1 MKKTTQIDMING
13 PVLKKLLFYAIP
25 LMLSGILQL
34 LFNAADMVVVGRW
47 AGADPFA
54 AVGASAPL
62 TGLLVNIFIG
72 FAGGASVLVAQSY
85 GSRNEQHVHKT
96 VHTAMLT
103 GLISGI
109 FAMLVGLLGSR
120 TFLIWM
126 KTPPE
131 IMELSVL
138 YVRIYFLGLPAM
150 MVYNFGASVLRSV
163 GDTQHPLWFLTIGGV
178 VNVVLNMLAVLV
190 LKWSVAGVAIATVVS
205 QIVSAVLVVRFM
217 MRQNNCC
224 RLILREL
231 KIYAGPLKEILRL
244 GIPTGI
250 QSAMFSFSNVVIQSS
265 VNSLGSLVMQGSA
278 AASNL
283 ESFAATAEV
292 AFMHTTI
299 TFVGQNAGAKKY
311 RRIPKIVCCC
321 VLLTTIVGL
330 VLGNGIYLL
339 REPLLRIYLPDAAEA
354 VQYGVIRTT
363 INMIP
368 HFLYGVMEV
377 LGGALRGMGASL
389 LPTSLSL
396 TGTCFA
402 RMVWIFTVFAKY
414 PSAEMLFLC
423 YPLTWTLT
431 ILLELCALWIFWRR
445 LKRKNAE
452 AFAPLAAESAV

>member
-1 MKKTTQIDMING
+1 MKKATQIDMING
-13 PVLKKLLFYAIP
+13 PVLKKLLLYAIP

-47 AGADPFA
+47 AGGDAFA

-85 GSRNEQHVHKT
+85 GSRNEQYVHKT

-103 GLISGI
+103 GLISGV
-109 FAMLVGLLGSR
+109 FAMMVGLLGSR

-126 KTPPE
+126 NTPPE
-131 IMELSVL
+131 VMELSVL

-150 MVYNFGASVLRSV
+150 MVYNFGAAVLRSV

-178 VNVVLNMLAVLV
+178 VNVVLNMLAVVV
-190 LKWSVAGVAIATVVS
+190 LQWSVAGVAIATVAA

-231 KIYAGPLKEILRL
+231 KIYSGALREILRF

-250 QSAMFSFSNVVIQSS
+250 QSAMFCFSNVVIQSS
-265 VNSLGSLVMQGSA
+265 INSLGSLVMQGSA

-311 RRIPKIVCCC
+311 RRIPKIVGCC
-321 VLLTTIVGL
+321 VLLTTLVGF

-354 VQYGVIRTT
+354 VRYGMIRTT

-402 RMVWIFTVFAKY
+402 RMVWVFTVFAQH

-423 YPLTWTLT
+423 YPFTWTLT
-431 ILLELCALWIFWRR
+431 ILLELCALWIFWLR
-445 LKRKNAE
+445 LKRKNAD
-452 AFAPLAAESAV
+452 AFSSLPAESAV